1 MLKKPVSSL
10 GLDVT
15 SDATGVAT
23 ASLPWQAGL
32 RYGLLGLPLAF
43 AALPLYVVL
52 PHYYASQLGLSLA
65 MVGVLLMSVR
75 LLDAVLEPLL
85 GRFSDWLYARQ
96 GHGLRAVLWVA
107 GASAVLQVMGM
118 AGLFFPAARA
128 QATPMALAV
137 WLAIGLLLTS
147 VAHSQLVIAHQA
159 WGVRLGGDALQRSR
173 IVAWREG
180 LGLVGV
186 IAASALSVAWG
197 FAAMLTAFALALAAG
212 WWVLW
217 HAPRPPT
224 PLALPSTRQAP
235 AYPLWA
241 PLRSAAFRRLL
252 AVFLC
257 NGIASAIPAA
267 LMLFFAQDRLLA
279 TPPQIA
285 LLLVLYFV
293 CGAVSMPLWLRSVR
307 RFGLEYTWLA
317 GMLLAVLCFGWTA
330 GLGSGQVLAFAVIC
344 ALTGVAL
351 GADLA
356 VPGALLARLV
366 EQQGAQGQHDGAYLG
381 WWNLATKLNLAL
393 AAGAALPLLQWS
405 GYAPGS
411 QDAQALAH
419 LSWGYALLPCALKL
433 LAAAL
438 LYGLFI
444 HRVEHPQPPE
454 GMLL

>member
-1 MLKKPVSSL
+1 MLKTPINSL
-10 GLDVT
+10 VLAAAD
-15 SDATGVAT
+15 VAT
-23 ASLPWQAGL
+23 ASLPWRAGL

-52 PHYYASQLGLSLA
+52 PHYYAGQLGLSLA
-65 MVGVLLMSVR
+65 LVGALLMSVR
-75 LLDAVLEPLL
+75 LLDAVVEPLL

-96 GHGLRAVLWVA
+96 GRGLRAVLWVA
-107 GASAVLQVMGM
+107 GASALVQVLGM
-118 AGLFFPAARA
+118 AGLFFPPARA
-128 QATPMALAV
+128 QATPTGLAV
-137 WLAIGLLLTS
+137 WLVIGLLLTS

-159 WGVRLGGDALQRSR
+159 WGVRLGGDAVQRSR

-197 FAAMLTAFALALAAG
+197 PAAMLAALALTLALG
-212 WWVLW
+212 WWALCN
-217 HAPRPPT
+217 APRPFQT
-224 PLALPSTRQAP
+224 VVRPSGLQQAAAP
-235 AYPLWA
+235 ALWA
-241 PLRSAAFRRLL
+241 PLRVAAFRRLL

-279 TPPQIA
+279 TPAQIA

-293 CGAVSMPLWLRSVR
+293 CGALSMPLWLRSVR
-307 RFGLEYTWLA
+307 RFGLERTWLA

-366 EQQGAQGQHDGAYLG
+366 ERQGAQGQHDGTYLG

-393 AAGAALPLLQWS
+393 AAGAALPLLQWA

-411 QDAQALAH
+411 QDAQALVH
-419 LSWGYALLPCALKL
+419 LSWGYALLPCVLKL

-444 HRVEHPQPPE
+444 HRAERPQPPE

>member
-1 MLKKPVSSL
+1 MLKTPVSSL
-10 GLDVT
+10 GLAAAG
-15 SDATGVAT
+15 DATAP
-23 ASLPWQAGL
+23 LPWRAGL

-52 PHYYASQLGLSLA
+52 PHYYAGQLGLSLA
-65 MVGVLLMSVR
+65 MVGALLMSVR
-75 LLDAVLEPLL
+75 LLDAVVEPLL

-96 GHGLRAVLWVA
+96 GRGVRAVLWVA
-107 GASAVLQVMGM
+107 GASAVVQVLGM
-118 AGLFFPAARA
+118 AGLFFPAVRA
-128 QATPMALAV
+128 QSTPTGLAV
-137 WLAIGLLLTS
+137 WLVVGLLLTS

-159 WGVRLGGDALQRSR
+159 WGVRLGGDAVQRSR

-197 FAAMLTAFALALAAG
+197 PAAMLAALALTLALG
-212 WWVLW
+212 WWALW
-217 HAPRPPT
+217 YAPRPPQT
-224 PLALPSTRQAP
+224 VRPSGLGPTAAP
-235 AYPLWA
+235 ALWA
-241 PLRSAAFRRLL
+241 PLRVAAFRRLL
-252 AVFLC
+252 AVFLS

-279 TPPQIA
+279 TPQQIA

-293 CGAVSMPLWLRSVR
+293 CGALSMPLWLRSVR
-307 RFGLEYTWLA
+307 RFGLERTWLA

-344 ALTGVAL
+344 ALTGAAL

-366 EQQGAQGQHDGAYLG
+366 ERQGAQGQYDGAYLG

-393 AAGAALPLLQWS
+393 AAGAALPLLQWG

-411 QDAQALAH
+411 QDLQALAH

-444 HRVEHPQPPE
+444 HWAERPAPPE